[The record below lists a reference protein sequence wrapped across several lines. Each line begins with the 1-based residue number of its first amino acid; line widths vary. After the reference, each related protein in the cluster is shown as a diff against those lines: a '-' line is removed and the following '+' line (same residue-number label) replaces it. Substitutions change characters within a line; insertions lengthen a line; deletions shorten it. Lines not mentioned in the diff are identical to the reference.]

1 MRDVKKVLLVTN
13 AATDAEIN
21 QIINAIHH
29 AKKQGLSIE
38 LNLAHVIPTLP
49 TCYFNIPSMALLAE
63 RFYEEAR
70 TALQHIGNLLNVS
83 SENQWIIHGKARFE
97 VLKLS
102 NKLGIHFILASSHS
116 IQDLH
121 KSFSFKKEANN
132 TPIQSMSHADRA
144 LNE

>member
-1 MRDVKKVLLVTN
+1 MREAKKVLLVTN
-13 AATDAEIN
+13 AATDAEIT
-21 QIINAIHH
+21 QIMNAVHH
-29 AKKQGLSIE
+29 AKNQGLPIE
-38 LNLAHVIPTLP
+38 LNLVHVIPTLP

-70 TALQHIGNLLNVS
+70 SALIHIGKLLHVNTQ
-83 SENQWIIHGKARFE
+83 NQWVIHGKARLE
-97 VLKLS
+97 VLRLA
-102 NKLGIHFILASSHS
+102 NKLGIHFILASSQS

-132 TPIQSMSHADRA
+132 TSIQSISHADIA